1 MATNMA
7 NNANHLPYFF
17 GNITREEA
25 EDYLLQGGL
34 SDGLYLLRQSRNYL
48 GGFAL
53 SLAHGRKVHHY
64 TIERELSGSYA
75 IAGGKSHM
83 SPAEL
88 INYHSEE
95 ADGLVCLLR
104 RPYNR
109 PPGVEPKTG
118 PFEDLKENLIRE
130 YVKQTWNLQ
139 GNALEQ
145 AIISQKPQL
154 EKLIAT
160 TAHEKMPWFHGK
172 ISREESEHRVLLGSR
187 TNGKFLIRERDNN
200 GSYALCL
207 LSEGKVLH
215 YRIDR
220 DKTGKLSIP
229 DGKKFDTLWQLVEHY
244 SYKPDGLQRVL
255 TIPCARLGS
264 ENANIIFDTRPPPL
278 PGIHPKTWSTGGIIS
293 RLKSYTFPKP
303 GSKKFHPSIPHDDSA
318 SFNPYVL
325 QRTRALMGAEQ
336 GDQRDALPMD
346 TEVYESPYADPE
358 EIKPK
363 NVSLDRKMLSL
374 EEGELGSGNFG
385 TVKKGLYMMKK
396 GAKPVAVKIL
406 KNENND
412 PAIKDELL
420 REANVMQQLD
430 NPYIVRMIGICEA
443 ESWMLVMEMA
453 ELGPLNKFL
462 QKNRHVKDKNI
473 IELVHQVSMGMKY
486 LEENN
491 FVHRDLAARNVLLVT
506 QHYAKISD
514 FGLSKALASDENY
527 YKAQSHGKWP
537 VKWYAPECMN
547 FYKFSSKSD
556 VWSFGVLMWEAF
568 SYGQKPYKGM
578 KGSEVAQMIERGE
591 RMESPE
597 ACPTEVYDLMK
608 LCWTYKT
615 EPSCIDNPAQQLLPL
630 AFCSTLEL
638 ATFLLLPYPVGAL
651 INISLKIELRRPPD
665 SSQKQHSVRIL
676 H

>member
-1 MATNMA
+1 MASSMA
-7 NNANHLPYFF
+7 NPANHLPYFF

-25 EDYLLQGGL
+25 EEYLMQGGV

-75 IAGGKSHM
+75 IAGGKSHA

-88 INYHSEE
+88 VNYHSEE
-95 ADGLVCLLR
+95 ADGLICLLR
-104 RPYNR
+104 KPFNR

-139 GNALEQ
+139 GHALEQ

-160 TAHEKMPWFHGK
+160 TAHEKMPWFHGR
-172 ISREESEHRVLLGSR
+172 ISREESEHRILIGSR
-187 TNGKFLIRERDNN
+187 NNGKFLIRERDSN

-207 LSEGKVLH
+207 LNDGKVLH

-229 DGKKFDTLWQLVEHY
+229 DGKRFDTLWQLVEHY
-244 SYKPDGLQRVL
+244 SYKPDGLLRVL
-255 TIPCARLGS
+255 TIPCPQLGS
-264 ENANIIFDTRPPPL
+264 ENGDWA
-278 PGIHPKTWSTGGIIS
+278 GGGIIS
-293 RLKSYTFPKP
+293 RLKSYTFPKA
-303 GSKKFHPSIPHDDSA
+303 GSKKVPHIV
-318 SFNPYVL
+318 FL
-325 QRTRALMGAEQ
+325 
-336 GDQRDALPMD
+336 GDQREALPMD
-346 TEVYESPYADPE
+346 TEVYESPYADPDE
-358 EIKPK
+358 MKPK
-363 NVSLDRKMLSL
+363 NVTLDRKLLTL

-385 TVKKGLYMMKK
+385 TVKKGFYKMKK

-406 KNENND
+406 KNESND
-412 PAIKDELL
+412 PAVKDELL

-443 ESWMLVMEMA
+443 EAWMLVMEMA
-453 ELGPLNKFL
+453 ELGPLNRFL
-462 QKNRHVKDKNI
+462 QKNRHVTEKNI
-473 IELVHQVSMGMKY
+473 TELVHQVSMGMKY

-514 FGLSKALASDENY
+514 FGLSKALSADENY

-578 KGSEVAQMIERGE
+578 KGGEVAQMIERGE
-591 RMESPE
+591 RMERPE
-597 ACPTEVYDLMK
+597 VCPTEVYDLMK
-608 LCWTYKT
+608 LCWTYNVDDRPGFVAV
-615 EPSCIDNPAQQLLPL
+615 EMRLRNYYYD
-630 AFCSTLEL
+630 
-638 ATFLLLPYPVGAL
+638 
-651 INISLKIELRRPPD
+651 IS
-665 SSQKQHSVRIL
+665 H
-676 H
+676 

>member
-1 MATNMA
+1 MASNMA
-7 NNANHLPYFF
+7 NPANHLPYFF

-25 EDYLLQGGL
+25 ELYLMQGGA

-75 IAGGKSHM
+75 IAGGKSHA

-95 ADGLVCLLR
+95 ADGLICLLR
-104 RPYNR
+104 KPFNR

-139 GNALEQ
+139 GHALEQ

-160 TAHEKMPWFHGK
+160 TAHEKMPWFHGR
-172 ISREESEHRVLLGSR
+172 ISREESEHRILIGSR
-187 TNGKFLIRERDNN
+187 NNGKFLIRERDSN

-207 LSEGKVLH
+207 LNDGKVLH

-229 DGKKFDTLWQLVEHY
+229 DGKRFDTLWQLVEHY
-244 SYKPDGLQRVL
+244 SYKPDGLLRVL
-255 TIPCARLGS
+255 TIPCPQLGS
-264 ENANIIFDTRPPPL
+264 ENGELFLLT
-278 PGIHPKTWSTGGIIS
+278 GGGIIS
-293 RLKSYTFPKP
+293 RLKSYTFPKA
-303 GSKKFHPSIPHDDSA
+303 GSKKVPHSLFRFLTDTGVMHSGC
-318 SFNPYVL
+318 FF
-325 QRTRALMGAEQ
+325 LMQ
-336 GDQRDALPMD
+336 FLNKSDQREALPMD
-346 TEVYESPYADPE
+346 TEVYESPYADPDE
-358 EIKPK
+358 MKPK
-363 NVSLDRKMLSL
+363 NVTLDRKLLTL

-385 TVKKGLYMMKK
+385 TVKKGFYKMKK

-406 KNENND
+406 KNESND

-443 ESWMLVMEMA
+443 EAWMLVMEMA

-462 QKNRHVKDKNI
+462 QKNRHVTEKNI
-473 IELVHQVSMGMKY
+473 TELVHQVSMGMKY

-514 FGLSKALASDENY
+514 FGLSKALSADENY

-578 KGSEVAQMIERGE
+578 KGGEVAQMIERGE
-591 RMESPE
+591 RMERPE
-597 ACPTEVYDLMK
+597 VCPTEVYDLMK
-608 LCWTYKT
+608 LCWTYNVDDR
-615 EPSCIDNPAQQLLPL
+615 PGFVA
-630 AFCSTLEL
+630 
-638 ATFLLLPYPVGAL
+638 V
-651 INISLKIELRRPPD
+651 ELRLRNYYYD
-665 SSQKQHSVRIL
+665 IFH
-676 H
+676 

>member
-1 MATNMA
+1 MASNPA
-7 NNANHLPYFF
+7 NPANHLPYFF

-25 EDYLLQGGL
+25 EEYLMQGGV
-34 SDGLYLLRQSRNYL
+34 SDGLFLLRQSRNYL

-64 TIERELSGSYA
+64 TIERE
-75 IAGGKSHM
+75 
-83 SPAEL
+83 
-88 INYHSEE
+88 HSEE
-95 ADGLVCLLR
+95 ADGLICLLR
-104 RPYNR
+104 KPFNR

-139 GNALEQ
+139 GDALEQ

-172 ISREESEHRVLLGSR
+172 ISREESEHRILVGLKN
-187 TNGKFLIRERDNN
+187 NGKFLIRERDNS

-207 LSEGKVLH
+207 LNDGKVLH

-229 DGKKFDTLWQLVEHY
+229 EGKRFDTLWQLVEHY
-244 SYKPDGLQRVL
+244 SYKPDGLLRVL
-255 TIPCARLGS
+255 TIPCSRLGS
-264 ENANIIFDTRPPPL
+264 ENGELLLVHYIPIMSPFFHFP
-278 PGIHPKTWSTGGIIS
+278 GGIIS
-293 RLKSYTFPKP
+293 RLKSYTFPKA
-303 GSKKFHPSIPHDDSA
+303 GSKKVHHTVFLGFSLRY
-318 SFNPYVL
+318 FVFV
-325 QRTRALMGAEQ
+325 QKT
-336 GDQRDALPMD
+336 DQREALPMD
-346 TEVYESPYADPE
+346 TEVYESPYADPDE
-358 EIKPK
+358 MRPK
-363 NVSLDRKMLSL
+363 NVTLDRNLLSL
-374 EEGELGSGNFG
+374 EDGELGSGNFG
-385 TVKKGLYMMKK
+385 TVKKGFYKMKK
-396 GAKPVAVKIL
+396 GSKPVAVKIL
-406 KNENND
+406 QNESND
-412 PAIKDELL
+412 PAVKDELL

-443 ESWMLVMEMA
+443 EAWMLVMEMA

-462 QKNRHVKDKNI
+462 QKNRHVTEKNI
-473 IELVHQVSMGMKY
+473 TELVHQVSMGMKY
-486 LEENN
+486 LEESN

-514 FGLSKALASDENY
+514 FGLSKALSADESY

-578 KGSEVAQMIERGE
+578 KGGEVAQMIERGE
-591 RMESPE
+591 RMERPE
-597 ACPTEVYDLMK
+597 VCPTEVYDLMK
-608 LCWTYKT
+608 LCWTYN
-615 EPSCIDNPAQQLLPL
+615 IDDRPGFVAVEMRLRN
-630 AFCSTLEL
+630 
-638 ATFLLLPYPVGAL
+638 YYYD
-651 INISLKIELRRPPD
+651 IS
-665 SSQKQHSVRIL
+665 H
-676 H
+676 

>member
-1 MATNMA
+1 MASNTVNP
-7 NNANHLPYFF
+7 ANHLPYFF

-25 EDYLLQGGL
+25 EEYLMQGGV

-75 IAGGKSHM
+75 IAGGKSHA

-95 ADGLVCLLR
+95 ADGLICLLR
-104 RPYNR
+104 RPFNR

-139 GNALEQ
+139 GHALEQ

-160 TAHEKMPWFHGK
+160 TAHEKMPWFHGR
-172 ISREESEHRVLLGSR
+172 ISREESEHRILIGSR
-187 TNGKFLIRERDNN
+187 SNGKFLIRERDSN

-207 LSEGKVLH
+207 LNDGKVLH

-229 DGKKFDTLWQLVEHY
+229 DGKRFDTLWQLVEHY
-244 SYKPDGLQRVL
+244 SYKPDGLLRVL
-255 TIPCARLGS
+255 TIPCPKLGS
-264 ENANIIFDTRPPPL
+264 ENGDWA
-278 PGIHPKTWSTGGIIS
+278 GGGIIS
-293 RLKSYTFPKP
+293 RLKSYTFPKA
-303 GSKKFHPSIPHDDSA
+303 GSKKVPHIV
-318 SFNPYVL
+318 FI
-325 QRTRALMGAEQ
+325 
-336 GDQRDALPMD
+336 GDQREALPMD
-346 TEVYESPYADPE
+346 TEVYESPYADPDE
-358 EIKPK
+358 MKPK
-363 NVSLDRKMLSL
+363 NVTLDRKLLTL

-385 TVKKGLYMMKK
+385 TVKKGFYKMKK

-406 KNENND
+406 KNESND

-443 ESWMLVMEMA
+443 EAWMLVMEMA

-462 QKNRHVKDKNI
+462 QKNRHVTERNI
-473 IELVHQVSMGMKY
+473 TELVHQVSMGMKY

-514 FGLSKALASDENY
+514 FGLSKALSADENY

-578 KGSEVAQMIERGE
+578 KGGEVAQMIERGE
-591 RMESPE
+591 RMERPE
-597 ACPTEVYDLMK
+597 VCPTEVYDLMK
-608 LCWTYKT
+608 LCWTYNVDDR
-615 EPSCIDNPAQQLLPL
+615 PGFVA
-630 AFCSTLEL
+630 
-638 ATFLLLPYPVGAL
+638 V
-651 INISLKIELRRPPD
+651 ELRLRNYYYD
-665 SSQKQHSVRIL
+665 ISQ
-676 H
+676 

>member
-1 MATNMA
+1 MASNPA
-7 NNANHLPYFF
+7 NPANHLPYFF

-25 EDYLLQGGL
+25 EEYLMQGGV
-34 SDGLYLLRQSRNYL
+34 SDGLFLLRQSRNYL

-75 IAGGKSHM
+75 ITGGKSHA

-104 RPYNR
+104 KPFNR

-139 GNALEQ
+139 GDALEQ

-172 ISREESEHRVLLGSR
+172 ISREESEHRILIGLKS
-187 TNGKFLIRERDNN
+187 NGKFLIRERDNN

-207 LSEGKVLH
+207 LNDGKVLH

-229 DGKKFDTLWQLVEHY
+229 EGKRFDTLWQLVEHY
-244 SYKPDGLQRVL
+244 SYKPDGLLRVL
-255 TIPCARLGS
+255 TIPCSRLGS
-264 ENANIIFDTRPPPL
+264 ENDNIVFDTRPPHHGAPL
-278 PGIHPKTWSTGGIIS
+278 RQQSPIASS
-293 RLKSYTFPKP
+293 A
-303 GSKKFHPSIPHDDSA
+303 DEAA

-325 QRTRALMGAEQ
+325 QRTRTLMGVDRA
-336 GDQRDALPMD
+336 DQREALPMD
-346 TEVYESPYADPE
+346 TEVYESPYADPDE
-358 EIKPK
+358 MRPK
-363 NVSLDRKMLSL
+363 NVTLDRNLLSL
-374 EEGELGSGNFG
+374 EDGELGSGNFG
-385 TVKKGLYMMKK
+385 TVKKGFYRMKK
-396 GAKPVAVKIL
+396 GSKPVAVKIL
-406 KNENND
+406 KNESND
-412 PAIKDELL
+412 PAVKDELL

-443 ESWMLVMEMA
+443 EAWMLVMEMA

-462 QKNRHVKDKNI
+462 QKNRHVTEKNI
-473 IELVHQVSMGMKY
+473 TELVHQVSMGMKY
-486 LEENN
+486 LEESN

-514 FGLSKALASDENY
+514 FGLSKALSADESY

-578 KGSEVAQMIERGE
+578 KGGEVAQMIERGE
-591 RMESPE
+591 RMERPE
-597 ACPTEVYDLMK
+597 VCPTEVYDLMK
-608 LCWTYKT
+608 LCWTYN
-615 EPSCIDNPAQQLLPL
+615 IDDRPGFVAVEMRLRN
-630 AFCSTLEL
+630 
-638 ATFLLLPYPVGAL
+638 YYYD
-651 INISLKIELRRPPD
+651 IS
-665 SSQKQHSVRIL
+665 H
-676 H
+676 